1 MKNDRVVL
9 VKDKIAACPSFVS
22 LGLNFTGSK
31 YRQGT
36 SLLGE
41 SFVLNFS
48 NERMRSVQV
57 IFHPRDDNKDYFLV
71 NIVNNNND
79 EIFNIED
86 WQKKH
91 GLEEKPDPFRLIN
104 YSGVFEERLDS
115 FVHYLNGLFGH
126 EKIISIMQGHSWE
139 AVAFD
144 WAGMR

>member
-1 MKNDRVVL
+1 MKNDRVIL
-9 VKDKIAACPSFVS
+9 VKNKIAACPSFIF
-22 LGLNFTGSK
+22 LGLNFSGSE

-48 NERMRSVQV
+48 NNKMRSVQV
-57 IFHPRDDNKDYFLV
+57 IFHPRSDNKDYFLI
-71 NIVNNNND
+71 NILNQNNN
-79 EIFNIED
+79 EAFNIED

-104 YSGVFEERLDS
+104 YSGAFEERLDS
-115 FVHYLNGLFGH
+115 FVSYLNDFFCD
-126 EKIISIMQGHSWE
+126 ERIVSILQGYSWE